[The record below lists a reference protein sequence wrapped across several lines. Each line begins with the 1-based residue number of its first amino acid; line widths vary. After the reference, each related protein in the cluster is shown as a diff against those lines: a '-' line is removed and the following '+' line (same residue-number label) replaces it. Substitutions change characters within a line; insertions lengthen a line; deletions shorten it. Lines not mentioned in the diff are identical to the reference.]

1 LTFQEGSHGI
11 FSIFGWNCPGPKV
24 LAAAV
29 TENPRF
35 AMVAILTLALGI
47 GANAAVFSVMNAVM
61 LRYLPVPN
69 PQQLVLLHY
78 TDQPE
83 NSGQTGYDDTS
94 LSEPVFA
101 SLRKQSD
108 VFSDLVAFVP
118 LGIPKIAVRI
128 GDDPEEAAVDE
139 VTGNFF
145 SGLGVKI
152 ARGRRFAV
160 SDETAHAQLAVLSYQ
175 YWTSRFGRNPS
186 TLGQT
191 IFVKG
196 VPSQSWVWPPPNSRA
211 WNAGRRLI
219 CGSRFRSTRSSSR
232 GARPRRRSRRS
243 TAVLSGFFS

>member
-1 LTFQEGSHGI
+1 MALVQSLAGI
-11 FSIFGWNCPGPKV
+11 PQDLKFAVRQLRRTPGFALV
-24 LAAAV
+24 AV
-29 TENPRF
+29 
-35 AMVAILTLALGI
+35 LTLALGI

-101 SLRKQSD
+101 SLRQQKD

-128 GDDPEEAAVDE
+128 GDEAEEASVDE
-139 VTGNFF
+139 VSGNFF
-145 SGLGVKI
+145 SGLGVKLT
-152 ARGRRFAV
+152 RGRGFEL
-160 SDETAHAQLAVLSYQ
+160 SDETSRAQLAVLSYA

-196 VPSQSWVWPPPNSRA
+196 VPFTITGVAAPEFTGLERGKPSTSGCLSKSIRNS
-211 WNAGRRLI
+211 NPGV
-219 CGSRFRSTRSSSR
+219 
-232 GARPRRRSRRS
+232 RRRRTSRDCTVVRN
-243 TAVLSGFFS
+243 GFF